1 MYKALELLLI
11 PSLFALL
18 TLVVPRNVIRIYS
31 LIGGLASLVLTG
43 WLLCNFYQFHSAAVT
58 LFSLTPNNFG
68 FTAKMGYDGIGLFMV
83 ILTNIITFIILLSNY
98 NREVSQNKLFT
109 SMLFLMQAA
118 LLGVFVSLDG
128 LLFYIFWEISLIPI
142 FIIALSFGGADRKR
156 TLTKF
161 FIYTFVGSLAMLASL
176 IAIKSYT
183 TSFAIED
190 LMNVQLSVKAAFWI
204 FGGFFLAFAIKIPLF
219 PFHTWQPNTYS
230 TAPMAGTMLL
240 SALMLKMALYGMIRW
255 MVPLAPEAMNCM
267 QYPII
272 VLGIIGVVYA
282 GIVAIKQSDIKKLFA
297 FASIS
302 HVGLIAAGIIL
313 FDKDNLTAG
322 LIQIFNHSLVAVG
335 LFLSVDIIEQRLGT
349 RKLEELGGIAKL
361 APKFAFWFAV
371 LAFASVSVPFTS
383 GFIGEFLLIKGL
395 YSYHWL
401 VGLIAGTTLVFG
413 AVYTLRAY
421 QLSMYGAPKQ
431 AATFKDLSWNEWL
444 AYFLIMAI
452 IVVIGVCPQM
462 IIDLVGPSID
472 QLLETYKSSSAI
484 IK

>member
-1 MYKALELLLI
+1 M
-11 PSLFALL
+11 
-18 TLVVPRNVIRIYS
+18 
-31 LIGGLASLVLTG
+31 
-43 WLLCNFYQFHSAAVT
+43 
-58 LFSLTPNNFG
+58 
-68 FTAKMGYDGIGLFMV
+68 
-83 ILTNIITFIILLSNY
+83 
-98 NREVSQNKLFT
+98 
-109 SMLFLMQAA
+109 
-118 LLGVFVSLDG
+118 
-128 LLFYIFWEISLIPI
+128 
-142 FIIALSFGGADRKR
+142 
-156 TLTKF
+156 
-161 FIYTFVGSLAMLASL
+161 
-176 IAIKSYT
+176 
-183 TSFAIED
+183 
-190 LMNVQLSVKAAFWI
+190 
-204 FGGFFLAFAIKIPLF
+204 
-219 PFHTWQPNTYS
+219 
-230 TAPMAGTMLL
+230 
-240 SALMLKMALYGMIRW
+240 
-255 MVPLAPEAMNCM
+255 
-267 QYPII
+267 
-272 VLGIIGVVYA
+272 
-282 GIVAIKQSDIKKLFA
+282 
-297 FASIS
+297 
-302 HVGLIAAGIIL
+302 
-313 FDKDNLTAG
+313 
-322 LIQIFNHSLVAVG
+322 IQIFNHSLVAVG